1 MATHNRVDR
10 QVIRTDVRT
19 IHPDG
24 APSANGAQMTDL
36 IKQLASDSGDLVR
49 SEMALAKLEMR
60 DMARQLAMDSAK
72 VGAAI
77 ALAAVGGLSLVAA
90 AIIAL
95 GNLLGGLYAVAALIV
110 GVLFLAIG
118 GILARNG
125 IEGLKTPP
133 RPEETIRTMQENRD
147 WASREAREFKEEIR
161 S

>member
-1 MATHNRVDR
+1 MSTQNRVDR
-10 QVIRTDVRT
+10 PVIRTDVRT